1 MTFSFVGFIWET
13 VHVSLL
19 AKELVD
25 RSFLFGPICPIYGTT
40 MVISYLLMGPP
51 QAPKTFLKKTK
62 GKWYQYLLYAIIDI
76 SLPTLVELVVGL
88 GCEKLFNIRLWDY
101 SHYVINLFDKEI
113 PLHYKGYIA
122 LPISCIW
129 LVLIF
134 ISMGFVFPMLLKL
147 IEKNPFKK
155 IKTIFYDFCCYNGS
169 RYNSIHSVCIIIKN
183 ISLRF
188 VLFSYTKTKSK
199 FLSFFSNIIV

>member
-1 MTFSFVGFIWET
+1 MIFSFAGFIWET

-25 RSFLFGPICPIYGTT
+25 RSSLFGPICPIYGTT

-62 GKWYQYLLYAIIDI
+62 GKWYQYLLYAIIAI
-76 SLPTLVELVVGL
+76 SLPTHVELVVGL

-147 IEKNPFKK
+147 IEKIPLKK
-155 IKTIFYDFCCYNGS
+155 LK
-169 RYNSIHSVCIIIKN
+169 
-183 ISLRF
+183 
-188 VLFSYTKTKSK
+188 LFS
-199 FLSFFSNIIV
+199 IIFAVIMAVDIIAYIVFALL

>member
-1 MTFSFVGFIWET
+1 MDKSIKNEKTILLARLFFVCLIFSFAGFIWET

-62 GKWYQYLLYAIIDI
+62 GKWYQYLLYAIIAI

-147 IEKNPFKK
+147 IEKIPLKK
-155 IKTIFYDFCCYNGS
+155 LK
-169 RYNSIHSVCIIIKN
+169 
-183 ISLRF
+183 
-188 VLFSYTKTKSK
+188 LFSII
-199 FLSFFSNIIV
+199 FAVIMAVDIIVSIVFALL

>member
-1 MTFSFVGFIWET
+1 MDKNIKNENTILLARLFFVCLIFSFAGFIWET

-62 GKWYQYLLYAIIDI
+62 GKWYQYLLYAIIAI

-101 SHYVINLFDKEI
+101 SHYVINFFDKEI

-147 IEKNPFKK
+147 IEKIPLKK
-155 IKTIFYDFCCYNGS
+155 LK
-169 RYNSIHSVCIIIKN
+169 
-183 ISLRF
+183 
-188 VLFSYTKTKSK
+188 LFSMI
-199 FLSFFSNIIV
+199 FAVIMAVDIIASIVFALL